1 MSPPNL
7 RIRRATTDDVQELK
21 ALWDSRQLPA
31 GDLEKRLTEFQLVET
46 SDGQFLG
53 AIGIQIVRQHARLH
67 SEAYTDFDIADPA
80 RQLFWER
87 ILMIAANHGVFRLWT
102 QHDSPAWIFRGFQ
115 PATADTLAR
124 LPEEWKGLEG
134 QWFTSR
140 LKDEEALAT
149 LEKELATFRESG
161 KEDTAQMLSQA
172 HTLRTIIIV
181 IFFAIGILGL
191 CIAGFLL
198 LRYLSA
204 SPMR

>member
-7 RIRRATTDDVQELK
+7 RIRRATTDDIQNLK

-31 GDLEKRLTEFQLVET
+31 DDLEKRLTEFQLVEST
-46 SDGQFLG
+46 DGQFLG

-67 SEAYTDFDIADPA
+67 SEAYTDPDIADQA

-87 ILMIAANHGVFRLWT
+87 IRMIAANHGVFRLWT

-134 QWFTSR
+134 QWFTSQ

-161 KEDTAQMLSQA
+161 KHDTAQTLSQA
-172 HTLRTIIIV
+172 RTFRTVIIV
-181 IFFAIGILGL
+181 IFFAIGILAL
-191 CIAGFLL
+191 CAAGLL
-198 LRYLSA
+198 LLHYLSP